1 MSVEEILKEVC
12 EMNEESAF
20 SLSIRQ
26 VGNILNR
33 LLEYRVD
40 DDLLKIALEYSVKM
54 RSIIV
59 FSTSH
64 IQNGYKPIYSYYTSL
79 DYPIRRVLGIM
90 GVFDEVI
97 NSSTYIDSVIENM
110 MSNLDAIE
118 FELRENIKTNE
129 KIKELKLR
137 RNYVK

>member
-20 SLSIRQ
+20 PLSIRQ

-59 FSTSH
+59 LSTSH

-129 KIKELKLR
+129 KVKELKLR

>member
-1 MSVEEILKEVC
+1 MSVEDILKEVC
-12 EMNEESAF
+12 EMNEESSF
-20 SLSIRQ
+20 PLSIRQ

-59 FSTSH
+59 FSISH
-64 IQNGYKPIYSYYTSL
+64 ITNGYKPIYNYYTSL

-97 NSSTYIDSVIENM
+97 NSSTYIDNVIENM

-129 KIKELKLR
+129 KVKELKLR

>member
-1 MSVEEILKEVC
+1 MSVEDILKEVC

-20 SLSIRQ
+20 PLSKRQ

-59 FSTSH
+59 FSISH
-64 IQNGYKPIYSYYTSL
+64 ITNEYKPIYNYYTSL

-129 KIKELKLR
+129 KVKELKLR